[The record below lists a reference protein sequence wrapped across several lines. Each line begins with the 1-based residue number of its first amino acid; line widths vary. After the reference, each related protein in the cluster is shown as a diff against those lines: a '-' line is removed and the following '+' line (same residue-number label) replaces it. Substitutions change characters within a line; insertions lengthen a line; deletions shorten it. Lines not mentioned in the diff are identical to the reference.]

1 MPFKNNFRRKR
12 NTRKR
17 TWKPRKARISRSLTV
32 AKNRQTHF
40 HVRRITALREGDFSV
55 DTSSAL
61 GAYYRGLSFYL
72 HDLQGYSE
80 LTALYDQYMI
90 TKVVLDFQWTIVATT
105 GDGPNA
111 SYSPQLNLY
120 RDYDDANTPTGP
132 DFRESSRVIRR
143 RLTAN
148 NPFRIAITPAI
159 SSPVYKTGVTF
170 GYGPKWKQKI
180 DMANPDVPH
189 YGAKMQIIV
198 PSANVGFVQ
207 VTAKYYVSCFQT
219 R

>member
-1 MPFKNNFRRKR
+1 M
-12 NTRKR
+12 
-17 TWKPRKARISRSLTV
+17 RISRALTV
-32 AKNRQTHF
+32 PKSKQTHF
-40 HVRRITALREGDFSV
+40 HIRRITALREGDFSV

-72 HDLQGYSE
+72 HDLQNYTE
-80 LTALYDQYMI
+80 LTALYDQYCI
-90 TKVVLDFQWTIVATT
+90 TKVVLDFQWTIVDTGTT
-105 GDGPNA
+105 NGPNA

-132 DFRESSRVIRR
+132 DFRESSRIIRK

-189 YGAKMQIIV
+189 YGAKMQIV
-198 PSANVGFVQ
+198 CPQVNVGFVQ